1 MIRCP
6 SCHCHVAFD
15 KSLFRAMRCK
25 ECSSTLWVSQTY
37 IRVLML
43 LSFLAAQG
51 LLWVVDVRKLFYP
64 TLGVPFG
71 FLASLW
77 LAFPVAFFILM
88 VLVRTVPRVVPPTL
102 VLRDWGSVT
111 TLDIAAEDNR
121 GTITASAKRSC
132 AGDYFR

>member
-1 MIRCP
+1 MMQCP
-6 SCHCHVAFD
+6 SCHSHVAFD
-15 KSLFRAMRCK
+15 KGLFRGARCQ
-25 ECSSTLWVSQTY
+25 ECNSTVWVSQTY

-51 LLWVVDVRKLFYP
+51 LLWVVNVRKLFYP

-77 LAFPVAFFILM
+77 LAFPVAFFILT
-88 VLVRTVPRVVPPTL
+88 VLVRTVPRMAAPTL

-111 TLDIAAEDNR
+111 TLGIAAEDNR
-121 GTITASAKRSC
+121 DMITASAKR
-132 AGDYFR
+132 